1 VEQMGKE
8 NRVISFGLW
17 GNDRRYTVGLKR
29 NLELI
34 REYYPGWTM
43 RVYHDNEHLEG
54 APGLEMIYVGKADGC
69 IGLYWRFRVAY
80 DDTVDR
86 WIVMDL
92 DSRPNARCARAT
104 KEWIGSGKPFH
115 VIRDHKRHRKPI
127 MGCYFG
133 GVKGVVPNWEELMSE
148 WMKTCDPGKRK
159 RGRYFKTD
167 QFFLKKKIWPL
178 VKDRC
183 IAHDNWKRITGTEL
197 PLTVDTGGRFIGEQ
211 FDENDRPILR

>member
-1 VEQMGKE
+1 VEKE
-8 NRVISFGLW
+8 NKVISFALW
-17 GNDRRYTVGLKR
+17 GSDKRYAVGLQR
-29 NLELI
+29 NIELI
-34 REYYPGWTM
+34 HEYYPGWTM
-43 RVYHDNEHLEG
+43 RVYHDNEHLKS

-80 DDTVDR
+80 DSVVDR

-92 DSRPNARCARAT
+92 DSRPNARSAQAT
-104 KEWIGSGKPFH
+104 NEWIDSGKPFH

-133 GVKGVVPNWEELMSE
+133 GVKNVVPNWEKLMDK
-148 WMKTCDPGKRK
+148 WLKTCDPGNRK

-167 QFFLKKKIWPL
+167 QFFLQKKIWPL
-178 VKDRC
+178 VKGRC
-183 IAHDNWKRITGTEL
+183 LAHDNWKRITGKEF
-197 PLTVDTGGRFIGEQ
+197 PLTADGGFVGEQ